1 MVIDPRGLS
10 GHHSGCGEGCGH
22 MGEGPIREGV
32 VLEYRSNE

>member
-1 MVIDPRGLS
+1 MVIGPRGLS
-10 GHHSGCGEGCGH
+10 GHHSGCGH